1 MERMKELV
9 ELLNRYAKEYYEQDN
24 PTVSDAEYDSL
35 YDELVNLEKETGIVL
50 KNSPTLRVGGAPLE
64 KFEQSTHLEKLYSL
78 DKCQSKD
85 ELKDWFLKIEKATGA
100 FQPVTAEYKFDGL
113 TLNLLYE
120 NGRLVKAAT
129 RGNGEVGEVV
139 TEQVKTIKT
148 VPLEIDYKGRVEVQG
163 EGIMRLSRL
172 ERYNKTAKIP
182 LKNAR
187 NGVAGAIRNL
197 DPKLTAKR
205 GLDLFC
211 YNIGYSDFEIKS
223 QTDMR
228 NFIVKEGFCTEG
240 EFKVFNNFNDVF
252 TFIDHVEQIRNSLDY
267 LIDGLVFKINDV
279 FVRKTLG
286 FTEKFPKW
294 AVAFKFKAEE
304 KTTILKDVI
313 WQVSRTG
320 KLNPLAILESVDIGG
335 VTVKRA
341 TLNNYDDIKR
351 KGVKIGSRVFVRR
364 SNDVIPEI
372 TGVAEYHDSDIDIVP
387 PENCPACGGKIA
399 FKGSFLYCTNDSN
412 CAPKFVSQIAHY
424 ASKDAMNIEGFSEK
438 TAEQLYNDLSLKSI
452 DMLYDLKKEDFL
464 NLEGFKDKKPEKI
477 LSEIEKSKNT
487 TLDRFLY
494 AIGID
499 GIGKKTARDIAT
511 KFKTLSNVM
520 NAKKSELL
528 SIDGIGEILAENI
541 VDFFKTDKSIT
552 LIKKLLEKGVKIEYS
567 SQKSGVFSGMT
578 IVLTGKLP
586 TLTRGQA
593 EKIIID
599 NGGQVSSSVSK
610 NTSFVLLGDDA
621 GSKLDKAVKLGI
633 KTMGEKEFLEIVN
646 RS

>member
-24 PTVSDAEYDSL
+24 PTVSDAEYDAL
-35 YDELVNLEKETGIVL
+35 YDELVSLEHKTGTVL
-50 KNSPTLRVGGAPLE
+50 KNSPTRRVGGAPLD

-78 DKCQSKD
+78 DKCQSKE
-85 ELKDWFLKIEKATGA
+85 ELKDWFSKIEKATGS

-120 NGRLVKAAT
+120 NGSLVKAAT

-172 ERYNKTAKIP
+172 ERYNKTAKVP

-197 DPKLTAKR
+197 DPKITAKR
-205 GLDLFC
+205 GLDLYC
-211 YNIGYSDFEIKS
+211 YNIGFSDFKINS

-228 NFIVKEGFCTEG
+228 EFILKEGFCTEG
-240 EFKVFNNFNDVF
+240 EFKVFYNIGEVF
-252 TFIDHVEQIRNSLDY
+252 EFIDHVESIRDSLDY

-279 FVRKTLG
+279 SIREKLG

-304 KTTILKDVI
+304 KTTILKDVV

-320 KLNPLAILESVDIGG
+320 KLNPLAILDSVDIGG

-372 TGVAEYHDSDIDIVP
+372 TGVAEYHDSDVDILP
-387 PENCPACGGKIA
+387 PSKCPACGGEVV
-399 FKGSFLYCTNDSN
+399 FKGPFAFCTNEDD
-412 CAPKFVSQIAHY
+412 CAPKFVSQISHF
-424 ASKDAMNIEGFSEK
+424 ASKDAMDIEGFSEK

-464 NLEGFKDKKPEKI
+464 NLDGFKDKKPEKI
-477 LSEIEKSKNT
+477 LGEIEKSKHT
-487 TLDRFLY
+487 TLDRFLF

-511 KFKTLSNVM
+511 KFKSLSNVM
-520 NAKKSELL
+520 NSSAEEFLTV
-528 SIDGIGEILAENI
+528 DGIGQILADNI
-541 VDFFKTDKSIT
+541 VEFFKTPKNIA
-552 LIKKLLEKGVKIEYS
+552 LIEKLLEKGLKIEES
-567 SQKSGVFSGMT
+567 EQKDGVFCGMT

-599 NGGQVSSSVSK
+599 NGGNVSSSVSK
-610 NTSFVLLGDDA
+610 STSFVLLGSDA

-633 KTMGEKEFLEIVN
+633 KTVSEDEFLNMVKQ
-646 RS
+646 